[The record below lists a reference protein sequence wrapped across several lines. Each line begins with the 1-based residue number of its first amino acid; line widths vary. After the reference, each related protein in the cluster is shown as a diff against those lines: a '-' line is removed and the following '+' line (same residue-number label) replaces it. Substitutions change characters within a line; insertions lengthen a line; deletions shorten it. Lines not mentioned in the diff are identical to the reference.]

1 MRNFTAFCSLPF
13 SKIKVRSNG
22 DVNMCCYQK
31 GTLGNLLTQ
40 DFQEIWSSKL
50 ANEIRDMTL
59 ASQLH
64 SFCEGWGGCPYL
76 VNPKIPKT
84 ISTEHAYPTL
94 LEFDLPNTHCNIG
107 GTSPTPDTACF
118 MCPRSA
124 RDFYP
129 DPDFSYEIADRLKFL
144 MPYLTEIRIQGLAEP
159 FWRNQVFEI
168 LERLEFQRYNQT
180 CAFSAYTNG
189 SVFNHERRQRFIELC
204 PKAQLFFS
212 LDAAT
217 PETYRRIRRLN
228 LFERVLENIR
238 SFVQERKPTQ
248 GVEIANNLNLLN
260 LDEAVQMV
268 ELAKDLNVDKV
279 QFNPTHD
286 GGTTREDFRE
296 LRVGPHNFER
306 FAQAQKQIISRAAEL
321 HVKVIFVRPLD
332 LNFSALRRAETQ
344 PAQREHVLSRQ
355 IIPLSPYTDGK
366 PLVPRPAPPVSS
378 SAILQTRTN
387 R

>member
-1 MRNFTAFCSLPF
+1 MGNYTAFCSLPF
-13 SKIKVRSNG
+13 RQIKVLANG
-22 DVNMCCYQK
+22 DVNMCCYQS
-31 GTLGNLLTQ
+31 GSLGNLLTQ
-40 DFQEIWSSKL
+40 NFQEIWSSKL
-50 ANEIRDMTL
+50 ADEIRRATL
-59 ASQLH
+59 VSQLH
-64 SFCEGWGGCPYL
+64 PVCQGWGGCPYL
-76 VNPKIPKT
+76 VNPKLPKI
-84 ISTEHAYPTL
+84 ISSQHAYPTL

-107 GTSPTPDTACF
+107 GMSPTPDTACF

-129 DPDFSYEIADRLKFL
+129 NPDLSYEIADRLKFL

-168 LERLEFQRYNQT
+168 LERLEFQKYNET
-180 CAFSAYTNG
+180 CTFSTYTNG
-189 SVFNHERRQRFIELC
+189 SVFNYERRQRFIELC
-204 PKAQLFFS
+204 PNARLFFS

-238 SFVQERKPTQ
+238 NFVQERKPTQ

-260 LDEAVQMV
+260 LDEVVQMV
-268 ELAKDLNVDKV
+268 ELADDLNVDAV

-306 FAQAQKQIISRAAEL
+306 FAQAQQLISSRAAEL
-321 HVKVIFVRPLD
+321 HVQVIFVRPLD
-332 LNFSALRRAETQ
+332 LNFSLLSRAELQST
-344 PAQREHVLSRQ
+344 QREHVLNKQ
-355 IIPLSPYTDGK
+355 IIPLSPYVDGR
-366 PLVPRPAPPVSS
+366 PLVPRLAPPVS
-378 SAILQTRTN
+378 N
-387 R
+387 